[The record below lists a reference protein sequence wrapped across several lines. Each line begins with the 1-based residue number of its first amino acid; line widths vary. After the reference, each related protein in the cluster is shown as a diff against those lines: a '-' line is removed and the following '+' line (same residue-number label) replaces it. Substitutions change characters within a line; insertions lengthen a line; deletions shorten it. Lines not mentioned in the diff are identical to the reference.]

1 MFMLAYYNIIDDIYT
16 ALITMLVV
24 FNEAMIKNDDIF

>member
-1 MFMLAYYNIIDDIYT
+1 MLAYYNIIDDIYIIIT

-24 FNEAMIKNDDIF
+24 LLFSK